1 MGFLNNQN
9 SMQKQPKNTRVKCGT
24 NLKLLYRFKTILFSQ
39 RIPVDVNHEKITG
52 WPNKF
57 EPRTWKY

>member
-24 NLKLLYRFKTILFSQ
+24 NLKLLYRLKTIFFSQ
-39 RIPVDVNHEKITG
+39 RILADVNHKK
-52 WPNKF
+52 NH
-57 EPRTWKY
+57 